1 MKKTSVIFA
10 AAGALLLAAAC
21 SNTSRQERQALDF
34 LYEYMPLADSTDY
47 PRSFY
52 EDAVHQSFVTR
63 KEMPWQVPDL
73 LWRHFVLPLRVN
85 NEPLDSCRALFYN
98 ELRPRVENLPMKDAI
113 LEVNHWCHEK
123 VTYRPSDGRTS
134 SPLQTMRTSWGRC
147 GEESTFCVSALRAV
161 GIPARQVY
169 TPRWAHTDDNHAWVE
184 AWADGQWWF
193 LGACEP
199 EPVLN
204 LGWFNAN
211 ASRVLLTHTNV
222 FGRYDGPEEVLA
234 EGPNYTTVNLTANYA
249 PVSALTVQ
257 VTDGG
262 GAPAPDAEV
271 RFCIYNYG
279 EFYPA
284 VLKKTDAAGKAS
296 LTAGRGDML
305 AWASKD
311 GRFAFARLRF
321 GSDSLVT
328 LRLADAWVDCPV
340 GIDIVPPV
348 PGGSA
353 PEVTAEQRAE
363 NDRRFD
369 YEDSLRTVYTDTF
382 VKEGDPLLV
391 ASQGNHEVIGGFL
404 ERHPDARARELLESL
419 SLKDLRDVT
428 AEVLEDSYAA
438 AGSQL
443 CPRVENEFLVPYKGW
458 FLRNIPAAQ
467 QEALRAPGALAQ
479 FVRDS
484 VTVLDTPYAWRIP
497 QSPVSVWQTRR
508 CYANGRDIFFVS
520 LARTLGLEA
529 RKDPVTGKVQTRE
542 DGVWKNAGLD
552 DPEASGAGYGTLRIG
567 YHGSAVADPEYY
579 THFTISRIVDGV
591 PELLSFD
598 DGELYTG
605 GGSSFRHRF
614 AGGISLQEGNY
625 MLTGGA
631 RLEDGSVPVTLQFF
645 SIRRGCDTAVELY
658 LRGGGTLARE
668 LKYGADA
675 DPGRVT
681 SVQAR

>member
-1 MKKTSVIFA
+1 MKKTTAIIA
-10 AAGALLLAAAC
+10 AAGSLLLAVAC
-21 SNTSRQERQALDF
+21 DNSARQERQALDF

-52 EDAVHQSFVTR
+52 EEAVHQSFVTR
-63 KEMPWQVPDL
+63 REMPWQVPDRI
-73 LWRHFVLPLRVN
+73 WRHFVLPLRVN
-85 NEPLDSCRALFYN
+85 NEPLDSCRALFYR
-98 ELRPRVENLPMKDAI
+98 ELKPRVEKLPMKEAI

-134 SPLQTMRTSWGRC
+134 SPLQTMCTSWGRC

-184 AWADGQWWF
+184 AWADGEWWF

-211 ASRVLLTHTNV
+211 ASRVLLTHTNA
-222 FGRYDGPEEVLA
+222 FGHYDGPEEVLV
-234 EGPNYTTVNLTANYA
+234 EGPNYTTINLTANYA
-249 PVSALTVQ
+249 PVSDVTVL
-257 VTDGG
+257 VTDGDT
-262 GAPAPDAEV
+262 PAEGAEV

-284 VLKKTDAAGKAS
+284 VLKKTDAAGQAS

-311 GRFAFARLRF
+311 GKFAFGRISF
-321 GSDSLVT
+321 GRDSLVT
-328 LRLADAWVDCPV
+328 LRLADAWTDFPV
-340 GIDIVPPV
+340 AIDIVPPV
-348 PGGSA
+348 PGGSE
-353 PEVTAEQRAE
+353 PEVSPEQRAE
-363 NDRRFD
+363 NDHRFD
-369 YEDSLRTVYTDTF
+369 YEDSLRTAYMDTF
-382 VKEGDPLLV
+382 VKDGDPLLV
-391 ASQGNHEVIGGFL
+391 ASQGNHEVIGVFL
-404 ERHPDARARELLESL
+404 ERHPDTRARELLESL

-438 AGSQL
+438 SGSVL

-458 FLRNIPAAQ
+458 FLGSIPAAQ
-467 QEALRAPGALAQ
+467 QDVLKAPGALEQ

-484 VTVLDTPYAWRIP
+484 ITVLDVPYAWRIP
-497 QSPVSVWQTRR
+497 QSPISVWQTRR

-520 LARTLGLEA
+520 LARTLGIEA
-529 RKDPVTGKVQTRE
+529 RKDPVTGKVQMRE
-542 DGVWKNAGLD
+542 GGVWKDAALED
-552 DPEASGAGYGTLRIG
+552 SSEPEGGYGTLRLS
-567 YHGSAVADPEYY
+567 YHGAAVSDPEYY
-579 THFTISRIVDGV
+579 THFTISRLENGV
-591 PELLSFD
+591 PQLLSFD

-605 GGSSFRHRF
+605 GGSSFNARF
-614 AGGISLQEGNY
+614 SGGIPLKEGTY
-625 MLTGGA
+625 ILTSGA

-645 SIRRGCDTAVELY
+645 NISPGGNTVVELY
-658 LRGGGTLARE
+658 LRGEGGLARG
-668 LKYGADA
+668 LRYGAEA
-675 DPGRVT
+675 DPARIT
-681 SVQAR
+681 SIQAQ

>member
-1 MKKTSVIFA
+1 MKKTTAIIA
-10 AAGALLLAAAC
+10 AAGVLLLAVAC
-21 SNTSRQERQALDF
+21 DNSARRERQALDF

-52 EDAVHQSFVTR
+52 EEAVHQSFVTR

-73 LWRHFVLPLRVN
+73 LWKHFVLPLRVN
-85 NEPLDSCRALFYN
+85 NEPLDSCRAVFYE
-98 ELRPRVENLPMKDAI
+98 ELKPRVEKLSMKEAI

-123 VTYRPSDGRTS
+123 VSYRPSDGRTS

-147 GEESTFCVSALRAV
+147 GEESTFCVSALRSV
-161 GIPARQVY
+161 GIPARQVH

-211 ASRVLLTHTNV
+211 AARALLTLTNV
-222 FGRYDGPEEVLA
+222 FGHYDGPEEVLV
-234 EGPNYTTVNLTANYA
+234 EGPNYTTINLTSNYA
-249 PVSALTVQ
+249 PVSDVTVR
-257 VTDGG
+257 VLDGDVPSEG
-262 GAPAPDAEV
+262 AEV

-284 VLKKTDAAGKAS
+284 VLKKTDAAGQAS

-311 GRFAFARLRF
+311 GRFAWSRIRF
-321 GSDSLVT
+321 GADSLVT
-328 LRLADAWVDCPV
+328 LRLADARVDIAVP
-340 GIDIVPPV
+340 IDIVPPV
-348 PGGSA
+348 PGGSS
-353 PEVTAEQRAE
+353 PEVSPEQRAE
-363 NDRRFD
+363 NNRRFD
-369 YEDSLRTVYTDTF
+369 YEDSVRTAYMDTF

-428 AEVLEDSYAA
+428 SEVLEDSYGAA
-438 AGSQL
+438 LSQL

-458 FLRNIPAAQ
+458 FLDNIPAAQ
-467 QEALRAPGALAQ
+467 QEALKAPGALAQ

-484 VTVLDTPYAWRIP
+484 ITVLDIPYAQKIP
-497 QSPVSVWQTRR
+497 QSPISVWQTRR
-508 CYANGRDIFFVS
+508 CYTNGRDIFFVS

-542 DGVWKNAGLD
+542 NGVWKDAALD
-552 DPEASGAGYGTLRIG
+552 DSSEPEAGYGTLRFS
-567 YHGSAVADPEYY
+567 YHGKAVSDPEYY
-579 THFTISRIVDGV
+579 THFTISRLVSGV

-605 GGSSFRHRF
+605 GGSSFYARF
-614 AGGISLQEGNY
+614 SDGISLKEGDY
-625 MLTGGA
+625 ILTSGA
-631 RLEDGSVPVTLQFF
+631 RLRDGSVPVTLQFF
-645 SIRRGCDTAVELY
+645 SIKPGDNTVVELY
-658 LRGGGTLARE
+658 IREQGSLAGGLR
-668 LKYGADA
+668 YGAEA
-675 DPGRVT
+675 DSGRVT
-681 SVQAR
+681 SVQAQ